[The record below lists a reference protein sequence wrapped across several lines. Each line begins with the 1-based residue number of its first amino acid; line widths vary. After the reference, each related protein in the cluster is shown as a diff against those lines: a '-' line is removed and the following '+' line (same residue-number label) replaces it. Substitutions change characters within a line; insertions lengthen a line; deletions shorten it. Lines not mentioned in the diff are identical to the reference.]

1 MKQQR
6 IFFNSS
12 LPRAGSTLLS
22 NVVGHH
28 PNFFVSPTSGLI
40 DLILGSRI
48 GYNDSRETAYT
59 DIETWKRG
67 FINFSRYGLA
77 GFMNT
82 GNSKINPDKF
92 LEYVHDINLNSLKE
106 DNKLRKILL
115 MLPGKKYIFTNGTK
129 KHAENVLKKLNLEN
143 IFQSIFGI
151 KEANYLPKPNIETY
165 NLFLKI
171 NNIDPK
177 TSIMF
182 EDMGRNLI
190 PAKELGMT
198 TVLLERKLP
207 NKNNSKQKEK
217 YKDLWNDVYDAD
229 YIIDDIVKFLNNEYN

>member
-1 MKQQR
+1 MSLQFIKTWIFDLDNTLYPPEENIFSQIDKKMTTFIAENLKISHEEAFNIQKQ
-6 IFFNSS
+6 
-12 LPRAGSTLLS
+12 
-22 NVVGHH
+22 
-28 PNFFVSPTSGLI
+28 NFI
-40 DLILGSRI
+40 DHG
-48 GYNDSRETAYT
+48 TT
-59 DIETWKRG
+59 
-67 FINFSRYGLA
+67 LA

-207 NKNNSKQKEK
+207 NKNNSEHKEK
-217 YKDLWNDVYDAD
+217 YKDLWDDDYDAD
-229 YIIDDIVKFLNNEYN
+229 YVIDDIVKFLNKEYN

>member
-1 MKQQR
+1 MSLQFIKTWIFDLDNTLYPPEENIFSQIDKKMTTFIAENLKISHEEAFNIQKQ
-6 IFFNSS
+6 
-12 LPRAGSTLLS
+12 
-22 NVVGHH
+22 
-28 PNFFVSPTSGLI
+28 NFI
-40 DLILGSRI
+40 DHG
-48 GYNDSRETAYT
+48 TT
-59 DIETWKRG
+59 
-67 FINFSRYGLA
+67 LA

-129 KHAENVLKKLNLEN
+129 KHAENVLRKLNLEN

-151 KEANYLPKPNIETY
+151 KEANLLPKPNIDTY

-207 NKNNSKQKEK
+207 NKNNSEQKEK

>member
-1 MKQQR
+1 
-6 IFFNSS
+6 
-12 LPRAGSTLLS
+12 
-22 NVVGHH
+22 
-28 PNFFVSPTSGLI
+28 
-40 DLILGSRI
+40 
-48 GYNDSRETAYT
+48 
-59 DIETWKRG
+59 
-67 FINFSRYGLA
+67 
-77 GFMNT
+77 MNT

-207 NKNNSKQKEK
+207 NKNNSEQKEK

-229 YIIDDIVKFLNNEYN
+229 YVIDDIVKFLNNEYN

>member
-1 MKQQR
+1 MSLQFIKTWIFYLDNTLYPPEENIFSQIDKKMTTFIAENLKISHEEAFNIQKQ
-6 IFFNSS
+6 
-12 LPRAGSTLLS
+12 
-22 NVVGHH
+22 
-28 PNFFVSPTSGLI
+28 NFI
-40 DLILGSRI
+40 DHG
-48 GYNDSRETAYT
+48 TT
-59 DIETWKRG
+59 
-67 FINFSRYGLA
+67 LA

-115 MLPGKKYIFTNGTK
+115 MLPGRKYIFTNGTK

-207 NKNNSKQKEK
+207 NKNNSEQKEK

-229 YIIDDIVKFLNNEYN
+229 YVIDDIVKFLNNEYN

>member
-1 MKQQR
+1 MSLSFIKTWVFDLDNTLYPPEENIFSQIDEKMTSFIAENLKISHEEAFNIQKQ
-6 IFFNSS
+6 
-12 LPRAGSTLLS
+12 
-22 NVVGHH
+22 
-28 PNFFVSPTSGLI
+28 NFI
-40 DLILGSRI
+40 DHG
-48 GYNDSRETAYT
+48 TT
-59 DIETWKRG
+59 
-67 FINFSRYGLA
+67 LA

-190 PAKELGMT
+190 PAKELGIT

-207 NKNNSKQKEK
+207 NKNNSEHKEK
-217 YKDLWNDVYDAD
+217 YKDLWDDDYDAD
-229 YIIDDIVKFLNNEYN
+229 YVIDDIVKFLNKEYN

>member
-1 MKQQR
+1 MSLQFIKTWIFDLDNTLYPPEENIFSQIDQKMTTFIAENLKISHEEAFNIQKQ
-6 IFFNSS
+6 
-12 LPRAGSTLLS
+12 
-22 NVVGHH
+22 
-28 PNFFVSPTSGLI
+28 NFI
-40 DLILGSRI
+40 DHG
-48 GYNDSRETAYT
+48 TT
-59 DIETWKRG
+59 
-67 FINFSRYGLA
+67 LA

-171 NNIDPK
+171 NNINPK

-198 TVLLERKLP
+198 TVLLRRELP

-229 YIIDDIVKFLNNEYN
+229 YIIDDIEKFLNNEYN

>member
-1 MKQQR
+1 MSLSFIKTWVFDLDNTLYPPEENIFSQIDEKMTAFIAENLKISHEEAFNIQKQ
-6 IFFNSS
+6 
-12 LPRAGSTLLS
+12 
-22 NVVGHH
+22 
-28 PNFFVSPTSGLI
+28 NFI
-40 DLILGSRI
+40 DHG
-48 GYNDSRETAYT
+48 TT
-59 DIETWKRG
+59 
-67 FINFSRYGLA
+67 LA

-82 GNSKINPDKF
+82 GNNKINPDKF
-92 LEYVHDINLNSLKE
+92 LEYVHDINLSSLKA
-106 DNKLRKILL
+106 DNKLREILL
-115 MLPGKKYIFTNGTK
+115 MLPGEKYIFTNGTK
-129 KHAENVLKKLNLEN
+129 KHAENVIKRLNLEN

-207 NKNNSKQKEK
+207 NKNNSEQKEK

-229 YIIDDIVKFLNNEYN
+229 YVIDDIVKFLNNEYN

>member
-1 MKQQR
+1 MSLQFIKTWIFDLDNTLYPPEENIFSQIDKKMTTFIAENLKISHEEAFNIQKQ
-6 IFFNSS
+6 
-12 LPRAGSTLLS
+12 
-22 NVVGHH
+22 
-28 PNFFVSPTSGLI
+28 NFI
-40 DLILGSRI
+40 DHG
-48 GYNDSRETAYT
+48 TT
-59 DIETWKRG
+59 
-67 FINFSRYGLA
+67 LA

-171 NNIDPK
+171 NNINPK

-198 TVLLERKLP
+198 TVLLKRKLP

>member
-1 MKQQR
+1 MSLQFIKTWIFDLDNTLYPPEENIFSQIDKKMTTFIAENLKISHEEAFNIQKQ
-6 IFFNSS
+6 
-12 LPRAGSTLLS
+12 
-22 NVVGHH
+22 
-28 PNFFVSPTSGLI
+28 NFI
-40 DLILGSRI
+40 DHG
-48 GYNDSRETAYT
+48 TT
-59 DIETWKRG
+59 
-67 FINFSRYGLA
+67 LA